1 MARRNDIAPYERREA
16 RRWTRVTDYVP
27 DAHAHVGNVHWPR
40 PGELA
45 SRAPGAEPLRRNG
58 RGGLLVPAAA
68 VALAALTALTA
79 LWGRG
84 VVSERAPTQA
94 LAGSTTSSGL
104 VFGLCSDGGLT
115 NCVQSGDS
123 FYLKGKT
130 VRIAG
135 IEAPQL
141 YGAAC
146 RKEAELGRLS
156 AVKLQQILNSG
167 ELRLTATGQD
177 LDRYG
182 VLLRDV
188 AVNGSSVAQAMV
200 AARLARE
207 IGDTTRSWC

>member
-27 DAHAHVGNVHWPR
+27 DAHAHVGNVHWPK
-40 PGELA
+40 PGELPL
-45 SRAPGAEPLRRNG
+45 RAPATEPLRRNG
-58 RGGLLVPAAA
+58 RAGLLLPVAA
-68 VALAALTALTA
+68 VALAALTAL
-79 LWGRG
+79 WGSG
-84 VVSERAPTQA
+84 IAGERERSSAP
-94 LAGSTTSSGL
+94 AGSTTSSGL
-104 VFGLCSDGGLT
+104 VFGLCSEGGLT

-130 VRIAG
+130 VRIAD

-146 RKEAELGRLS
+146 PKEAELGQAS

-167 ELRLTATGQD
+167 ELELTRTGED

-182 VLLRDV
+182 FLLRNV
-188 AVNGSSVAQAMV
+188 SVNGASVAQGMV

-207 IGDTTRSWC
+207 IGDNTRSWC

>member
-1 MARRNDIAPYERREA
+1 LARRNDIAPYERRES

-40 PGELA
+40 PGELP
-45 SRAPGAEPLRRNG
+45 SRSPVAESVRRNG
-58 RGGLLVPAAA
+58 RGGLLVPVAA
-68 VALAALTALTA
+68 VALAVLTA
-79 LWGRG
+79 LWGSA
-84 VVSERAPTQA
+84 VVGERERAASAP
-94 LAGSTTSSGL
+94 AGSTTSSGL
-104 VFGLCSDGGLT
+104 LFGLCSEGGLT

-146 RKEAELGRLS
+146 PKEAELGQAS
-156 AVKLQQILNSG
+156 AIKLQQILNSG
-167 ELRLTATGQD
+167 ELELTRTSQD

-182 VLLRDV
+182 LLLRNV
-188 AVNGSSVAQAMV
+188 SVNGASVAKAMV
-200 AARLARE
+200 AARLARD
-207 IGDTTRSWC
+207 IGDNTRSWC

>member
-1 MARRNDIAPYERREA
+1 LARRNDIAPYERREA

-45 SRAPGAEPLRRNG
+45 SRAPVAEPLRRNG

-68 VALAALTALTA
+68 VALAALTAL
-79 LWGRG
+79 WGRA
-84 VVSERAPTQA
+84 VVSERAPAQA
-94 LAGSTTSSGL
+94 LAGSTTSNGL

-130 VRIAG
+130 VRIAD

-146 RKEAELGRLS
+146 REEAELGRAS

-188 AVNGSSVAQAMV
+188 SVNGSSVAQAMV